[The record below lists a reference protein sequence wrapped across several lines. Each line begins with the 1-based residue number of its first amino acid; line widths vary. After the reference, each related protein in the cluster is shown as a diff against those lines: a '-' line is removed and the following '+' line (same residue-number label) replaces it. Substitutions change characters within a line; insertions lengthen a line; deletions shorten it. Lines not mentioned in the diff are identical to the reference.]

1 MKHTVKAMPSIP
13 KEADGYFIWFKN
25 NDGPRNQVHLQGI
38 AEAGEECSS
47 SGHCI
52 DHQLCSQ
59 QILFFVLCLET
70 LAGDL
75 IHALVFV
82 KF

>member
-13 KEADGYFIWFKN
+13 EEAKRHFIWFKN

-38 AEAGEECSS
+38 AEAGEDCSN

-52 DHQLCSQ
+52 DHKLFRQQL
-59 QILFFVLCLET
+59 LFLCC
-70 LAGDL
+70 A
-75 IHALVFV
+75 
-82 KF
+82 